1 MGIGCYPTIV
11 KALFLFLF
19 LCIANYSHG
28 EEKKQAS
35 SPTSEHEGA
44 TQLCPLCKM
53 PGRANLFAGTVSR
66 CPLTCSKLC
75 CKGKSIVLVIEG
87 IIDSNGA
94 SQINS
99 ALSVL
104 DGVQPQNTSPDSSHV
119 RIRYAPKKITKE
131 KLRDIIRRCGFGIT
145 GEQETYA
152 IEGLNTQALAD
163 EVEAAIRTEPGI
175 ASIEAVCHI
184 NQKAIVVFD
193 PLKTSTQKIAA
204 AINSTP
210 CRVMRP

>member
-1 MGIGCYPTIV
+1 M

-19 LCIANYSHG
+19 LCIANYSPG
-28 EEKKQAS
+28 EEKKQV
-35 SPTSEHEGA
+35 PPPPSENEGA
-44 TQLCPLCKM
+44 TQLCPLCKL
-53 PGRANLFAGTVSR
+53 PGRANLFAGTVR

-94 SQINS
+94 SRINS
-99 ALSVL
+99 ALSGL

-131 KLRDIIRRCGFGIT
+131 KLREIIRRCGFGIT
-145 GEQETYA
+145 GEQETYT
-152 IEGLNTQALAD
+152 IEGLNTRALAD
-163 EVEAAIRTEPGI
+163 KVEAAIRKEPGI
-175 ASIEAVCHI
+175 TSIETVCAV

-193 PLKTSTQKIAA
+193 PLKTNTQKIAA

>member
-1 MGIGCYPTIV
+1 M

-19 LCIANYSHG
+19 LCIANYSPG
-28 EEKKQAS
+28 EEKKQVPP
-35 SPTSEHEGA
+35 PTSENEGA
-44 TQLCPLCKM
+44 TQLCPLCKL

-75 CKGKSIVLVIEG
+75 CKGKSVVLVVEG

-94 SQINS
+94 SRINS

-131 KLRDIIRRCGFGIT
+131 KLRDIIRRCGFGIS

-152 IEGLNTQALAD
+152 IEGLNTRALAD
-163 EVEAAIRTEPGI
+163 KVEAAIRKEPGI
-175 ASIEAVCHI
+175 TSIETVCPV

-193 PLKTSTQKIAA
+193 PLKTNTQKIAA